1 MTQYMIEPHIDQI
14 NFSSRK
20 QRNEC
25 LCFIIPGHILQH
37 IVRNTD
43 DEELRES
50 TFNTLALSE
59 QARGRRQILGAIQT
73 MTVGG
78 TSDLLRTV
86 FDCKHKS
93 DTDFAKVARREGAPA
108 TNDKADDEAYDYSG
122 DVYNFYNE
130 VYARNSI
137 DDRGMPLNSY
147 VHYAVKYNNAFWD
160 GSKMTYG
167 DGDGKIFGRFTLAI
181 DVVGHELTHGVTE
194 NTAGLQYRGQPG
206 ALNESMSDV
215 FGSLVKQYV
224 LRQTAE
230 KADWLIGEG
239 LFTSK
244 IKGKALRSMKDPG
257 TAYND
262 PQIGKDPQPADMAH
276 YVNTS
281 SDNGGVHINSGIPN
295 KAFYEVAYA
304 IGGNAW
310 ERAGKI
316 WYVTLTQK
324 LTQSSNFQDCA
335 NATLEVARNLYGDG
349 SKEEGAVSSGWA
361 KVGITPKMEDANS
374 IIKPVTLES
383 IF

>member
-1 MTQYMIEPHIDQI
+1 MLQQI
-14 NFSSRK
+14 A
-20 QRNEC
+20 RNS
-25 LCFIIPGHILQH
+25 
-37 IVRNTD
+37 D

-50 TFNTLALSE
+50 AFNTLALSE
-59 QARGRRQILGAIQT
+59 QARGRRQILGALQT
-73 MTVGG
+73 LTVGG
-78 TSDLLRTV
+78 TVQLLRTV
-86 FDCKHKS
+86 FDCKNKS
-93 DTDFAKVARREGAPA
+93 DTDFATVARREGDPA
-108 TNDKADDEAYDYSG
+108 KNNKAIDEAYAYSG

-130 VYARNSI
+130 VFARNSI
-137 DDRGMPLNSY
+137 DGNGMPLNSY

-167 DGDGKIFGRFTLAI
+167 DGDGKIFGRFTEAI

-224 LRQTAE
+224 LRQTAD
-230 KADWLIGEG
+230 KADWLIGAG
-239 LFTSK
+239 LFTSR

-262 PQIGKDPQPADMAH
+262 PLLGKDPQPADMSH
-276 YVNTS
+276 YVSTS
-281 SDNGGVHINSGIPN
+281 ADNGGVHINSGIPN

-324 LTQSSNFQDCA
+324 LTPSSNFQDCA
-335 NATLEVARNLYGDG
+335 NATLEVAHNLYGDG
-349 SKEEGAVSSGWA
+349 SKEEKAVSSAWA
-361 KVGITPKMEDANS
+361 KVKITPKLENS
-374 IIKPVTLES
+374 NTIIKQVTQES
-383 IF
+383 LY